1 MLEEIGPIAS
11 LKRSW
16 NLIKG
21 YFWPTLGRIFLVS
34 FIAGF
39 VAGFIGGFIAG
50 ITGVTAF
57 AMADNET
64 GSMILIAITTGLT
77 TLASG
82 LVTPLTAT
90 YETLMYADLR
100 IRKENFAAVLMQA
113 SVQPQ

>member
-1 MLEEIGPIAS
+1 
-11 LKRSW
+11 
-16 NLIKG
+16 
-21 YFWPTLGRIFLVS
+21 
-34 FIAGF
+34 
-39 VAGFIGGFIAG
+39 
-50 ITGVTAF
+50 
-57 AMADNET
+57 MADNET